1 LSFWVFFW
9 FSFII
14 STKES
19 RFETMNLYLVLV
31 ICFGML
37 NSQVFG
43 KPGPGL
49 SPPEGTDDF
58 AQHQEMQTC
67 DKLDDICVGCL
78 AVGNCKFALFNNTE
92 TKCVDNNLTDAEIG
106 QLQPNATLEDL
117 VLAEDRC
124 PQSGNGDDKPATPI
138 PPKFSTT
145 LTPENE
151 TTTTTTEKPTTPA
164 TSTSTTTISTSTSTT
179 TESTTP
185 STTSTEKPTTSA
197 TSTSTTTEK
206 TSPVTSTAA
215 PAVSTTPVDPSG
227 KSGSKFDGWSFF
239 GGILLTIGL
248 SAIGFVSF
256 KYYKVRSGGN
266 HASTNYNRF

>member
-1 LSFWVFFW
+1 
-9 FSFII
+9 
-14 STKES
+14 
-19 RFETMNLYLVLV
+19 MNLYLVLV

-92 TKCVDNNLTDAEIG
+92 TKCVDNNLTEAEIG
-106 QLQPNATLEDL
+106 QLKPNATLEDL

-138 PPKFSTT
+138 PPKFSTS

-151 TTTTTTEKPTTPA
+151 TTTTTTETPTTPA

-206 TSPVTSTAA
+206 TSPPVTSTAA

-266 HASTNYNRF
+266 HAGTNYNRF